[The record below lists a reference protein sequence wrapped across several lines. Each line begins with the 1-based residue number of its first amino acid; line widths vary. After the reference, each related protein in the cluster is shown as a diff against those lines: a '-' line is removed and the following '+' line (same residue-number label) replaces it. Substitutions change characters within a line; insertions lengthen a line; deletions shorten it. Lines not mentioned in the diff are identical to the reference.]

1 AFGRAAV
8 RAVSRMPKEERPV
21 IHAVAITKNREAV
34 LGEPDVVNNISEV
47 FEHKLAAL
55 GAHRSQTEAMLEETH
70 AKIKNKDAATLKWL
84 QLEQFWTYKW
94 E

>member
-1 AFGRAAV
+1 M
-8 RAVSRMPKEERPV
+8 SKEERPV

-55 GAHRSQTEAMLEETH
+55 GRAVRKQKRCLKKHTRKSKQRCSN
-70 AKIKNKDAATLKWL
+70 IKVAAT
-84 QLEQFWTYKW
+84 
-94 E
+94 

>member
-1 AFGRAAV
+1 
-8 RAVSRMPKEERPV
+8 MPKEERPV

-70 AKIKNKDAATLKWL
+70 AKIKIKM
-84 QLEQFWTYKW
+84 QQH
-94 E
+94 

>member
-1 AFGRAAV
+1 
-8 RAVSRMPKEERPV
+8 MPKEERPV

-47 FEHKLAAL
+47 FDHKLTAL
-55 GAHRSQTEAMLEETH
+55 GAHRSQTEAMLEDTH
-70 AKIKNKDAATLKWL
+70 AKIKTKMQRTLKWS

>member
-1 AFGRAAV
+1 
-8 RAVSRMPKEERPV
+8 
-21 IHAVAITKNREAV
+21 
-34 LGEPDVVNNISEV
+34 V
-47 FEHKLAAL
+47 FDYKLTAL
-55 GAHRSQTEAMLEETH
+55 GAHRSQTEAMLEDTH